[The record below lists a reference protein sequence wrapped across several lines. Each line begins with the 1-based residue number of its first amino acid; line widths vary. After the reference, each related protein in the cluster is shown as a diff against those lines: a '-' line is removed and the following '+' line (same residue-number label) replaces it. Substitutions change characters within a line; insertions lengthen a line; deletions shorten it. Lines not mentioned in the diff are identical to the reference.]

1 MSIARQLIACSDVV
15 IENYRPGVMQ
25 RLGLDYDDARKLNP
39 KIIYASISGYGHM
52 TPRAPRGTVPARIF
66 FYRR

>member
-39 KIIYASISGYGHM
+39 KIIYAVDF
-52 TPRAPRGTVPARIF
+52 RV
-66 FYRR
+66 